1 MVDYAAFKVFFESNG
16 FKVKGY
22 RQGLN
27 AYLEKGN
34 LPTLTFIFFQENMG
48 AQVELNGLNRPIL
61 DATKILSLEE
71 FKFILSRN
79 IYLRQTFPDF
89 IQALYP
95 SPILLAEA
103 HP

>member
-1 MVDYAAFKVFFESNG
+1 MVDYTKFQAFFESNG
-16 FKVKGY
+16 FLVNGY
-22 RQGLN
+22 KEGLN
-27 AYLEKGN
+27 AYLEKEK

-79 IYLRQTFPDF
+79 IYLRQKFPDF
-89 IQALYP
+89 IQALYQDP
-95 SPILLAEA
+95 T
-103 HP
+103 